1 VFPFRK
7 SNSTAHFVLLRPA
20 RAGLQG
26 ASIVGQWVSWGAK
39 NSFHAGTEVFSMK
52 VILKEDIPKLG
63 RMGKTVDVKPGYG
76 RNYLIPQGKAI
87 LATSKNL
94 KALEH
99 ERMLIQ
105 RKADLLRKDA
115 EGLAGKIS
123 GLTITLTRKV
133 VEEDKLYGSVSV
145 SDISQALEEAGVEI
159 ERKLIKL
166 DEPIKSLG
174 EFKVSIK
181 MYHDV
186 TAELTVQVVKEE

>member
-1 VFPFRK
+1 
-7 SNSTAHFVLLRPA
+7 
-20 RAGLQG
+20 
-26 ASIVGQWVSWGAK
+26 
-39 NSFHAGTEVFSMK
+39 MK

-63 RMGKTVDVKPGYG
+63 RMGQTVQVARGYG

-87 LATSKNL
+87 QATNKNL

-105 RKADLLRKDA
+105 RKADLARKEA

-123 GLTITLTRKV
+123 GLTLTLTRKV

-174 EFKVSIK
+174 EFKVSVK
-181 MYHDV
+181 VYHDV
-186 TAELTVQVVKEE
+186 TAEITVQVVKED

>member
-1 VFPFRK
+1 
-7 SNSTAHFVLLRPA
+7 
-20 RAGLQG
+20 
-26 ASIVGQWVSWGAK
+26 
-39 NSFHAGTEVFSMK
+39 MK

-63 RMGKTVDVKPGYG
+63 RMGQTVQVARGYG

-87 LATSKNL
+87 QASSKNM

-105 RKADLLRKDA
+105 RKADLARKEA

-123 GLTITLTRKV
+123 KLTLTLTRKV

-174 EFKVSIK
+174 EFKVAIK
-181 MYHDV
+181 VYHDV
-186 TAELTVQVVKEE
+186 TAKLTVQVVKED

>member
-1 VFPFRK
+1 
-7 SNSTAHFVLLRPA
+7 
-20 RAGLQG
+20 
-26 ASIVGQWVSWGAK
+26 
-39 NSFHAGTEVFSMK
+39 MK

-63 RMGKTVDVKPGYG
+63 RMGQTVDVARGYG

-87 LATSKNL
+87 VATSKNM

-105 RKADLLRKDA
+105 RKAELARKEA
-115 EGLAGKIS
+115 EGLAEKIS
-123 GLTITLTRKV
+123 GLTLSLSRKV

-166 DEPIKSLG
+166 EEPIKSLG
-174 EFKVSIK
+174 EFKVPIK
-181 MYHDV
+181 VHDNV
-186 TAELTVQVVKEE
+186 TAEVTVQVLKEE

>member
-1 VFPFRK
+1 
-7 SNSTAHFVLLRPA
+7 
-20 RAGLQG
+20 
-26 ASIVGQWVSWGAK
+26 
-39 NSFHAGTEVFSMK
+39 MK

-63 RMGKTVDVKPGYG
+63 RMGETVQVARGYG

-87 LATSKNL
+87 QATSKNL

-105 RKADLLRKDA
+105 RKADLARKDA

-123 GLTITLTRKV
+123 GLTLTLTRKV

-174 EFKVSIK
+174 EFQVSIK
-181 MYHDV
+181 VHADV

>member
-1 VFPFRK
+1 
-7 SNSTAHFVLLRPA
+7 
-20 RAGLQG
+20 
-26 ASIVGQWVSWGAK
+26 
-39 NSFHAGTEVFSMK
+39 MK

-63 RMGKTVDVKPGYG
+63 RMGQTVQVARGYG

-87 LATSKNL
+87 QATSKNL

-105 RKADLLRKDA
+105 RKADLARKEA
-115 EGLAGKIS
+115 EGLAGKIR
-123 GLTITLTRKV
+123 GLTLTLTRKV

-181 MYHDV
+181 VYHDV
-186 TAELTVQVVKEE
+186 TAELTVQVVKED

>member
-1 VFPFRK
+1 
-7 SNSTAHFVLLRPA
+7 
-20 RAGLQG
+20 
-26 ASIVGQWVSWGAK
+26 
-39 NSFHAGTEVFSMK
+39 MK

-63 RMGKTVDVKPGYG
+63 RMGQTVQVARGYG

-87 LATSKNL
+87 QATNKNL

-105 RKADLLRKDA
+105 RKADLARKEA
-115 EGLAGKIS
+115 EGFAGKIS
-123 GLTITLTRKV
+123 GLTLTLSRKV

-181 MYHDV
+181 VYHDV
-186 TAELTVQVVKEE
+186 TAELTVQVVKED